1 MKYKDFSIKIG
12 RRLDEGF
19 AISVIASPLGE
30 ANDLIT
36 STRELDEI
44 FSGLRSLAHNLKN
57 GGDQAQT
64 VRPIDIGRSLFDI
77 LFVGRIRS
85 LFDQSIGRVQ
95 GTGYGLRIKLHID
108 PENSDIARLASL
120 PWELLYREETRDYL
134 CLSSKTPL
142 VRYLDVQRSF
152 ELLPFQPPLRVLV
165 VVANPAGTKP
175 LDLEKER
182 ESIRQSWG
190 GKADVEVDFLDS
202 ATIPELRK
210 RLAEAE
216 YHVLHYMGHGA
227 FDPRQGIGVL
237 AMEKENGEMDLLDG
251 KTLGILLRDETSIR
265 LVFLNACDTGKLG
278 HTTEQDPFAGV
289 ATALVMAGVPAVVA
303 MQFPISDKAALAFA
317 ECFYPQL
324 AKGVPVDASVAESRK
339 AIRVTDRQSMEWAIP
354 VLFMRSPSGHLFKSE
369 TAATGEPDKTGWTR
383 AKTIG
388 ATLAA
393 VAVLVGAFNFSVI
406 RSWFLPA
413 DNDQQSTVN
422 GTTPPD
428 TGQPEDT
435 GQPDGAGPVE
445 AGEQTGAPET
455 CGNFVA
461 LQSCDIP
468 LARKI
473 CAAYAALESGDHT
486 AAQPGDGLGSR
497 RRNMLY
503 TNEAENEAMTQFINN
518 VRSAYRQAGGK
529 GVEFVNFPDPLSFWR
544 ETPDAS
550 IVMEALIN
558 TAGSEIPDGVSNIF
572 YDDDLPLSIDFE
584 VEGNNWRS
592 TRNYHAAAFYYY
604 DAISAADDRSK
615 RNSLDMAV
623 SKITDRC
630 SE

>member
-12 RRLDEGF
+12 RRLDEGI

-30 ANDLIT
+30 ANDLIR

-44 FSGLRSLAHNLKN
+44 FSGLRSLAKGLKK

-64 VRPIDIGRSLFDI
+64 LQPIDIGRSLFDI

-85 LFDQSIGRVQ
+85 LFDQSIGSVQ

-152 ELLPFQPPLRVLV
+152 ELLPFKPPLRVLV

-202 ATIPELRK
+202 ATIPELRGK
-210 RLAEAE
+210 LAEAD

-227 FDPRQGIGVL
+227 FDPKQGIGVL
-237 AMEKENGEMDLLDG
+237 AMEKENGKLDLLDG

-303 MQFPISDKAALAFA
+303 MQFPISDEAAVAFA

-324 AKGVPVDASVAESRK
+324 AKGVPVDASVAEGRK
-339 AIRVTDRQSMEWAIP
+339 AIRITDRQSMEWAIP
-354 VLFMRSPSGHLFKSE
+354 VLFMRSPSGHLFKSD
-369 TAATGEPDKTGWTR
+369 TVISDEPAKTGWTR
-383 AKTIG
+383 TTTIG
-388 ATLAA
+388 AAA
-393 VAVLVGAFNFSVI
+393 AVVAVLVGIFNFPVI
-406 RSWFLPA
+406 KSWFSAA
-413 DNDQQSTVN
+413 DNAQQATVIE
-422 GTTPPD
+422 TPVPEN
-428 TGQPEDT
+428 GQPGVVTPTAVD
-435 GQPDGAGPVE
+435 
-445 AGEQTGAPET
+445 EQAVSAET
-455 CGNFVA
+455 CGSFVA
-461 LQSCDIP
+461 LQNCEIP

-473 CAAYAALESGDHT
+473 CAAYAALESGDET
-486 AAQPGDGLGSR
+486 ATDRADVLSSR
-497 RRNMLY
+497 RRNTLY
-503 TNEAENEAMTQFINN
+503 TNKSDNDADNEAMTQFINN

-550 IVMEALIN
+550 IVLEALIN
-558 TAGSEIPDGVSNIF
+558 TAGAEIPDGVSTIF

-604 DAISAADDRSK
+604 DAISATDDRSK